1 MISWEQPSLIH
12 LTCGPHANQETK
24 PPVWNTGPYFF
35 TTWFPNGFC
44 VPHVE
49 SVRVGQTLLSIDFF
63 WTLSSWSSHHCR
75 LGGFFIWVK
84 SPYGGSYPINMRR
97 THGALANCIIYSLWN
112 IIYDVC
118 GFATVWNTGPP
129 FFKNGP
135 AASPRRPRVSHG
147 FNCTFR
153 I

>member
-12 LTCGPHANQETK
+12 LTCRAIAPCQSGNS
-24 PPVWNTGPYFF
+24 YFF
-35 TTWFPNGFC
+35 TTWFPKTPMDFALVG
-44 VPHVE
+44 PHVE